1 MGKFLCYKL
10 CLILSP
16 LKGYVKQSVVR
27 KKGCSFIEK
36 LVSRKGQY
44 WDHMDRVAYYRFNMS
59 DLAGVSLEHNMFI
72 TNCKKKKHLL
82 KLRCLGT
89 RFRSLLK
96 KGPDLTWII
105 ITSTILHSSTTLIH
119 FYIRPPFA
127 ICNLQIQTLCC
138 VIDFTIWYTQ
148 SKLVTHESVYI
159 SAGTRPIYYLIK
171 AFEYSQNTCMNDYVI
186 QYNM

>member
-72 TNCKKKKHLL
+72 TNCKKKKNLL

-96 KGPDLTWII
+96 KGPNMNHHHIDNP
-105 ITSTILHSSTTLIH
+105 TLQH
-119 FYIRPPFA
+119 NPYTFLYTA
-127 ICNLQIQTLCC
+127 SICNLQFADTNFVLHYRLYNMIYPIQIGDTW
-138 VIDFTIWYTQ
+138 I
-148 SKLVTHESVYI
+148 SVY
-159 SAGTRPIYYLIK
+159 
-171 AFEYSQNTCMNDYVI
+171 
-186 QYNM
+186 